1 VSIEGEQSGGE
12 SSAPPPLQSNAW
24 GGGGRDLSAKK
35 LLEEYERQQMLYIP
49 GAFLAG
55 DSVDEV
61 SEKERQKARESRR
74 EQERAREKKRETE
87 QDRTSGEGTDSN
99 EEEIGGWGCW
109 SCRKYVDT
117 QYQQLHPPPDT
128 HTGDQDAALMGI
140 SQDNARQRQHKHRS
154 TLRVSH
160 RHLER

>member
-1 VSIEGEQSGGE
+1 VSSNPEEKKGFRRRASVSGHASTDRGRAIFDDFFGGRVSIEGEQSGGE

-24 GGGGRDLSAKK
+24 EGGGRDLSAKK

-61 SEKERQKARESRR
+61 SERERQKARESRR
-74 EQERAREKKRETE
+74 EQERTIENKRETE

-99 EEEIGGWGCW
+99 EEEIGGWVCW
-109 SCRKYVDT
+109 
-117 QYQQLHPPPDT
+117 
-128 HTGDQDAALMGI
+128 
-140 SQDNARQRQHKHRS
+140 
-154 TLRVSH
+154 
-160 RHLER
+160 